1 MNPLDQFT
9 ELIRLVGLP
18 AALIGI
24 GVATYFLIAR
34 RQNITTEAQQAAIT
48 AQQNAITAQFT
59 ALSNDARRMQAR
71 IDALEDANDEAVK
84 ERDKIAAELAETKH
98 TAEAQQSAMKAAQ
111 EQAARLALEVK
122 TLTEKVAVLETEKAQ
137 RAGELERE
145 RMQVQTTNRA
155 LVTANE
161 KIAQLQER
169 VSRLEGENTALR
181 LLMDKIS
188 IVKVDPDP
196 DPPDPKPPKVVNP
209 NFEPE
214 AKAGAA

>member
-34 RQNITTEAQQAAIT
+34 RQNITTEAQQTAIT

-59 ALSNDARRMQAR
+59 ALASDARRLQGR
-71 IDALEDANDEAVK
+71 IDTLEQAKDAADAELV
-84 ERDKIAAELAETKH
+84 RVSAELAETKH
-98 TAEAQQSAMKAAQ
+98 TAEAHQAVMQSAQ

-145 RMQVQTTNRA
+145 RVQVQTTNRA

-161 KIAQLQER
+161 KIAHLQER
-169 VSRLEGENTALR
+169 VSRLAKRRPAPAARQDT
-181 LLMDKIS
+181 I
-188 IVKVDPDP
+188 IKVDPDP
-196 DPPDPKPPKVVNP
+196 DPPSRARFN
-209 NFEPE
+209 
-214 AKAGAA
+214 AH

>member
-48 AQQNAITAQFT
+48 AQTNAITAQFT
-59 ALSNDARRMQAR
+59 ALSNDARRLQSR

-84 ERDKIAAELAETKH
+84 ERDKIAAELVETKR
-98 TAEAQQSAMKAAQ
+98 TSESQQSAMKAAQ

-122 TLTEKVAVLETEKAQ
+122 TLTEKVAALETEKAA

-145 RMQVQTTNRA
+145 RVQVQTTNRA

-161 KIAQLQER
+161 KIASLQQR
-169 VSRLEGENTALR
+169 VQALEVENSAFR
-181 LLMDKIS
+181 LLMDKIQV
-188 IVKVDPDP
+188 IKVDPDP
-196 DPPDPKPPKVVNP
+196 DPPP
-209 NFEPE
+209 
-214 AKAGAA
+214 AAAAALRVEQNEDAA

>member
-84 ERDKIAAELAETKH
+84 ERDKIAAELAETKR
-98 TAEAQQSAMKAAQ
+98 TSESQQSAMKAAQ

-122 TLTEKVAVLETEKAQ
+122 TLTEKVAVLETEKAA

-145 RMQVQTTNRA
+145 RVQVQTTNRA

-161 KIAQLQER
+161 KIASLQQR
-169 VSRLEGENTALR
+169 VQALEVENSAFR
-181 LLMDKIS
+181 LLMDKIQV
-188 IVKVDPDP
+188 IKVDPDP
-196 DPPDPKPPKVVNP
+196 DPPP
-209 NFEPE
+209 
-214 AKAGAA
+214 AAAAALRVEQNEDAA